1 MGFFLNPVKLGM
13 TLFFATVGAALVVG
27 IIAYCTSIQSTA
39 RFTFGTIRLTG
50 QGYGILIP
58 AISEGPKG
66 YQEAKK
72 IAKTQRYDAKT
83 GKYVDSGSKPAKP

>member
-39 RFTFGTIRLTG
+39 RFTFGAARLTG

-58 AISEGPKG
+58 AVNEAPKG
-66 YQEAKK
+66 YQEAHQ
-72 IAKTQRYDAKT
+72 IAKSQVYNPKT
-83 GKYVDSGSKPAKP
+83 GKYVDSKPAKP